1 MKNQIIKEHIRSYMQ
16 GTLDTLNNISFLFNL
31 GDIKTSRQLI
41 QEHVQNKRL
50 TFHKWLNDFDNF
62 FEKLG
67 IEETNE

>member
-50 TFHKWLNDFDNF
+50 TFHK
-62 FEKLG
+62 
-67 IEETNE
+67 